1 MFSHITVGVSDLD
14 AAAAFYDAI
23 LLPLGLQ
30 RREVTPDGGPAAR
43 CWVMPGQ
50 TLPRFYAYQP
60 FDGQPASA
68 GNGSM
73 LAFSP
78 PMSWKSNALTPPAC
92 WRAAAVKASPANA
105 RITARAISALT
116 CAIPTA
122 TRSMWCTG
130 AISPDE
136 MFGSY
141 RHRRRRIHRR
151 RGRRRPK
158 AMSSAANANSA
169 ATP

>member
-60 FDGQPASA
+60 FDRQ
-68 GNGSM
+68 
-73 LAFSP
+73 
-78 PMSWKSNALTPPAC
+78 
-92 WRAAAVKASPANA
+92 PANA
-105 RITARAISALT
+105 CDAVTGLAPAPRSASRT
-116 CAIPTA
+116 WT
-122 TRSMWCTG
+122 
-130 AISPDE
+130 
-136 MFGSY
+136 
-141 RHRRRRIHRR
+141 
-151 RGRRRPK
+151 
-158 AMSSAANANSA
+158 
-169 ATP
+169 